1 MTDGEL
7 YKLAVELVIAEIHS
21 NFISQ
26 STMGRED
33 QIADRIAMY
42 HDRLRNQ
49 WRSRHQ
55 TGNIEPFPGDGD
67 RH

>member
-33 QIADRIAMY
+33 QIEDRIAMY

-55 TGNIEPFPGDGD
+55 TGNIEPFPGSDG
-67 RH
+67 RS

>member
-7 YKLAVELVIAEIHS
+7 YKLAVELVIAEIRS

-26 STMGRED
+26 STMGREE
-33 QIADRIAMY
+33 QIEDRIAMY
-42 HDRLRNQ
+42 HDRLRSQ
-49 WRSRHQ
+49 WCSRHQ